1 MSQKINPIAFRL
13 GVKQTWLELR
23 DPISNSLEKQIN
35 LDYVNF
41 MVRKL
46 IIGIFKQFN
55 FISSEIHI
63 GYKSN
68 RIIKVTLSCWNSDPK
83 SNKKKTLSTI
93 ITLIHLILSIRF
105 PLFQFRLHIL
115 EVPDYS
121 SNAEIL
127 STHVANSI
135 AKSPMQFKFILKN
148 LALRKIQG

>member
-1 MSQKINPIAFRL
+1 
-13 GVKQTWLELR
+13 
-23 DPISNSLEKQIN
+23 
-35 LDYVNF
+35 

-46 IIGIFKQFN
+46 IVGIFKQFN
-55 FISSEIHI
+55 FIPSEIHI

-68 RIIKVTLSCWNSDPK
+68 RVIKVTLSCWNS
-83 SNKKKTLSTI
+83 SSSRETTKKKTLSTI
-93 ITLIHLILSIRF
+93 LTLVHLILSIRF
-105 PLFQFRLHIL
+105 PHFKFKLNVL

-148 LALRKIQG
+148 LALRKIQGSNL